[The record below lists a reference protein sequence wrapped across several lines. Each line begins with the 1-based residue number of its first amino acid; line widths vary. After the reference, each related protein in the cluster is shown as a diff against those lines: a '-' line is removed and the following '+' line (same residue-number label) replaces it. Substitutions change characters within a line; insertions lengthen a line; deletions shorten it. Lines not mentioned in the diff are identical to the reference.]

1 MKPPNLSTLLGICAG
16 LLLVALP
23 SQAGS
28 FVAPADGAVVFRRDR
43 LPLDVDTMLSLS
55 KHLCTLAQA
64 QGGENPVNRRTVAQL
79 LALALALQPNN
90 TEARAL
96 LEAFAKGGQKPG
108 GDEKLLDPARAR
120 TWQVLGWL
128 ETAGA
133 GGDEQA
139 LAACLS
145 DVIAIADWQN
155 PRAEELRKRGEQ
167 GAWSGWVQ
175 PLDAFQKV
183 EPIVKTDPQGKPGGR
198 VPNGGPEAKN
208 PIRLAAAAVT
218 TPLWTTDKGAQV
230 MRAVPIH
237 MSAKLKEGNAKGE
250 PLSVALGGGAPGP
263 GRGPGGTW
271 GAPADTFKPLGETL
285 VTALAKE
292 CGKLPNGVAVAL
304 VCGDSADYLSE
315 RNHNAISGAAAVLMN
330 AAITGCEPNATV
342 IGEIQADGSFKL
354 PPQFWDKL
362 RTLTDGPGGRLV
374 LPTEAEKYLPSIL
387 ALEHAGFFFKYEVLL
402 AANLHELLERSAKTL
417 NPELANLSANF
428 LEVCSKLG
436 AQSVTEYAANR
447 FVRQRLTDI
456 GRAASFHASA
466 RLLVIQALGKR
477 PSLLPRNILAAELRL
492 AIRPIAWISTHPVET
507 LQAKNLNESFDACLR
522 DVDHLD
528 RYVEM
533 RDRPLLTQV
542 REMVLTV
549 RTLSRSMRGRYYD
562 SKTFFVPWR
571 SEYDA
576 FARSYRTVI
585 TLLNQTAADG

>member
-1 MKPPNLSTLLGICAG
+1 MKLLNLSTLLGICAG

-64 QGGENPVNRRTVAQL
+64 QGGENPVNRRTVAQM

-90 TEARAL
+90 MEARAL

-108 GDEKLLDPARAR
+108 ADEKMLDPARAR

-133 GGDEQA
+133 GADEHA
-139 LAACLS
+139 LAACLG
-145 DVIAIADWQN
+145 DVIAIADGQN
-155 PRAEELRKRGEQ
+155 PRAEELRKLGEQ

-175 PLDAFQKV
+175 PLESFQKV
-183 EPIVKTDPQGKPGGR
+183 ETTAKNDPQGRPNGR
-198 VPNGGPEAKN
+198 VPNAGPEGKN
-208 PIRLAAAAVT
+208 PILLAAAVVT
-218 TPLWTTDKGAQV
+218 TPIWTTDKGSQV
-230 MRAVPIH
+230 LRAVPIH
-237 MSAKLKEGNAKGE
+237 MSAKLKDARAE
-250 PLSVALGGGAPGP
+250 PLSVALGGGVGGPARAPGVP
-263 GRGPGGTW
+263 W
-271 GAPADTFKPLGETL
+271 GAAVPDPFKPLGDTL

-292 CGKLPNGVAVAL
+292 FGKLPNGVAVAL
-304 VCGDSADYLSE
+304 VCGDGADYLSD

-362 RTLTDGPGGRLV
+362 RALTDGPGGRLV

-402 AANLHELLERSAKTL
+402 AANLHELIERSAKTP
-417 NPELANLSANF
+417 NPELAKLSDNF

-466 RLLVIQALGKR
+466 RLLVIQGLGKR
-477 PSLLPRNILAAELRL
+477 PSLLPRNILADELRR
-492 AIRPIAWISTHPVET
+492 AIRPIAWISTHPVES
-507 LQAKNLNESFDACLR
+507 LQAKNLNESFDACLH

-542 REMVLTV
+542 RDMVLTV

-562 SKTFFVPWR
+562 AKTFFVPWR

-576 FARSYRTVI
+576 FARSYRAVI